1 MTDKLP
7 RRNGG
12 DGAGSGES
20 PMEQLLREAMSARA
34 SSITAHDLRPAEP
47 PNRRV
52 RRLRPV
58 YLAAV
63 PMFALAAA
71 LAFGLLNFR
80 ADTVADQD
88 RSPNPAATLSA
99 SPSPT
104 AEPTPGPTASPSAE
118 PTAGPSPTAGPTAAT
133 TGDPGAPVAPTSS
146 GSTSPTAS
154 STTTSPLSPATPHT
168 FRGVKF
174 QIPAG
179 WRLAAD
185 DAPGRDAICL
195 LAPGAPQSAK
205 FGDCAPYGAQLTSY
219 NTAEEVEHGNWPS
232 IGALESESGWGAQPY
247 CPIWGNPHTV
257 GAADQLKTVG
267 TPVRTRD
274 IVAGRAVRKTQWQAS
289 CNAKESF
296 TAQLWGLPND
306 QVFLSA
312 IGLKPELQ
320 AGLVSILDTMDL
332 SGRQA
337 PVLKP
342 NQSDIAITFEG
353 LTTGQQVVNNG
364 PAVSFSVTF
373 KNSSQSTYA
382 SVQPLVYTEEYA
394 GTPADVV
401 PINEGRLERLD
412 GTVWKPLPIAP
423 GGGMDY
429 ATLGKDASF
438 PLAPGQSRTVKYRMT
453 LAGANGAGVM
463 PVTAKATLPYDGTK
477 ELVVIGERS
486 IPVRVT
492 K

>member
-7 RRNGG
+7 RRDGG

-34 SSITAHDLRPAEP
+34 STITAHDLRPAEP
-47 PNRRV
+47 PSRRV

-99 SPSPT
+99 TPSPTTEPTPGPSPSPT
-104 AEPTPGPTASPSAE
+104 TEPTPGPT
-118 PTAGPSPTAGPTAAT
+118 PSPTATGTA
-133 TGDPGAPVAPTSS
+133 TGEPGAVVAPTSS
-146 GSTSPTAS
+146 GSTSPTAA
-154 STTTSPLSPATPHT
+154 STITPGSPAIPYT

-179 WRLAAD
+179 WRLAPD
-185 DAPGRDAICL
+185 DASGRDSICL
-195 LAPGAPQSAK
+195 LAPGSPQTAK
-205 FGDCAPYGAQLTSY
+205 FGDCAPYGAQLTAY

-232 IGALESESGWGAQPY
+232 IGALDSESGWGTQPY
-247 CPIWGNPHTV
+247 CPIWGSPHTI
-257 GAADQLKTVG
+257 GANDVVKTVG

-306 QVFLSA
+306 QVFLA
-312 IGLKPELQ
+312 AVGLKPDLQ
-320 AGLVSILDTMDL
+320 PGLVSILNTMDL

-337 PVLKP
+337 PALKP
-342 NQSDIAITFEG
+342 NQNDVGITVEG
-353 LTTGQQVVNNG
+353 LATGQQIANNG

-373 KNSSQSTYA
+373 KNTSQSTYA
-382 SVQPLVYTEEYA
+382 SVQPLVFTEEYA
-394 GTPADVV
+394 GTPASMV
-401 PINEGRLERLD
+401 PMNEGKLERLD

-429 ATLGKDASF
+429 ATLGKDAVF

-453 LAGANGAGVM
+453 LEGANGAGVM
-463 PVTAKATLPYDGTK
+463 PVTVRATLPYDATK
-477 ELVVIGERS
+477 PLVVIGERS